1 MHIPDNFLST
11 PVWATLDAVS
21 VPAFGI
27 VARHASRTMEDTRIP
42 LLGVMGAFVFA
53 AQMIDFPVGIGTSGH
68 LVGGALLA
76 YALGPSLA
84 VITMTAILAVQAFIF
99 QDGGI
104 LALGANVFNMALAG
118 VLAGYLPYQFWGRGP
133 WRKWAIFSGAFLSVM
148 VSGLLALTE
157 LLISKLPMNGKV
169 VFWTIGFFAVNA
181 VLEGAITLAVLQ
193 AIERLNPEW
202 IRKPGDSHRTT
213 WVAIAG
219 FAVLLAAAGF
229 LLASTAPD
237 GLQRIGIETG
247 VHEKAAFHAPLA
259 GYSLPLWSSNWGRRA
274 AAGVAGLVLIFGL
287 CVAAGRVLG
296 RRRVAPVKE
305 AKCIT

>member
-11 PVWATLDAVS
+11 PVWATLDLVS

-27 VARHASRTMEDTRIP
+27 IARHASSAMEDSRIP

-76 YALGPSLA
+76 YALGPALA

-118 VLAGYLPYQFWGRGP
+118 VLAGYLPYQFWGRGR
-133 WRKWAIFSGAFLSVM
+133 WRNWAIFSGAFLSVM
-148 VSGLLALTE
+148 VSGLLALVE
-157 LLISKLPMNGKV
+157 LLVSELPMNGKV
-169 VFWTIGFFAVNA
+169 ILWTVGFFAVNA
-181 VLEGAITLAVLQ
+181 VLEGAITLGVLQ
-193 AIERLNPEW
+193 AIERLNSEW
-202 IRKPGDSHRTT
+202 IRKPTASHRTT
-213 WVAIAG
+213 VAALAG

-229 LLASTAPD
+229 LLASAAPD
-237 GLQRIGIETG
+237 GLQRIGIATG
-247 VHEKAAFHAPLA
+247 VAESAAFHAPLA
-259 GYSLPLWSSNWGRRA
+259 GYSLPLWSSYWGRRA
-274 AAGVAGLVLIFGL
+274 SAGVAGLILIFGL
-287 CVAAGRVLG
+287 CAAAGRILG
-296 RRRVAPVKE
+296 LRNGATEKV
-305 AKCIT
+305 AKCTT